1 MNLSRRSLLKAT
13 GSTVA
18 MSGLE
23 SNAQSPASSGGKVR
37 FGLDLFS
44 LRSQSWT
51 PIQLLN
57 WCAERHL
64 QVVHFSEIRFLGG
77 LQTDNLKRIRTHADE
92 LGIDLE
98 IGMRSICPTSA
109 LFDKAQGT
117 AEQQLAQMI
126 DAARIVGSPIVRCV
140 LGSADDRR
148 GPGGIESHIEDTA
161 KVLRSS
167 RSRIVDAG
175 LKIAIENHAGDMQAR
190 ELKSLVEEAGPDFVG
205 VCLDSGNPLWT
216 IENPHL
222 TLETLAPYVLTS
234 HVRDSALWRTGGGA
248 AVSWTRMGEGNV
260 DIAQYIRDYI
270 RKCPGRALSLEVI
283 VTGPRPF
290 NYLNPSFWDAYRK
303 TPAWE
308 FAQFL
313 ALAAPGT
320 PRAAP
325 PPLEKE
331 QAAARERE
339 DVEASI
345 RWTQAFLAKL

>member
-1 MNLSRRSLLKAT
+1 
-13 GSTVA
+13 

-23 SNAQSPASSGGKVR
+23 SSAQTPAPNDPKVR

-44 LRSQSWT
+44 LRSQNWT
-51 PIQLLN
+51 SIQLLN

-64 QVVHFSEIRFLGG
+64 QVVHFSEIRFLGS
-77 LQTDNLKRIRTHADE
+77 LEPDNLKRIRTHAGQ
-92 LGIDLE
+92 LGIDIE
-98 IGMRSICPTSA
+98 IGMRSICPTSS
-109 LFDKAQGT
+109 LFDKSQGT
-117 AEQQLAQMI
+117 AEQQLARMI
-126 DAARIVGSPIVRCV
+126 DGARIVGSPIVRCV

-148 GPGGIESHIEDTA
+148 EPGGIESHIEETI
-161 KVLRSS
+161 KVLHRS
-167 RSRIVDAG
+167 RPRIVDAG
-175 LKIAIENHAGDMQAR
+175 LKIAIENHAGDMQAH
-190 ELKSLVEEAGPDFVG
+190 ELKSLVERAGPDFVG

-234 HVRDSALWRTGGGA
+234 HVRDSAVWRTDRGA

-260 DIAQYIRDYI
+260 DIERYIGDYV
-270 RKCPGRALSLEVI
+270 RKCPGKALSLEVI

-290 NYLNPSFWDAYRK
+290 NYLDPSFWDAYRK

-308 FAQFL
+308 FAQFVS
-313 ALAAPGT
+313 LAAKGT
-320 PRAAP
+320 AQPAP

>member
-1 MNLSRRSLLKAT
+1 MNLSRRSILKAT
-13 GSTVA
+13 GTTVA
-18 MSGLE
+18 SGLE
-23 SNAQSPASSGGKVR
+23 SNAQGPAPSVANVR

-44 LRSQSWT
+44 LRSQNWT
-51 PIQLLN
+51 PIQLLS
-57 WCAERHL
+57 WCTERHL

-77 LQTDNLKRIRTHADE
+77 LEADSLKRIRAQADE

-98 IGMRSICPTSA
+98 IGMRSICPTSSM
-109 LFDKAQGT
+109 FDKSQGT
-117 AEQQLAQMI
+117 AEDQLARMAE
-126 DAARIVGSPIVRCV
+126 AARILRSPIVRCV
-140 LGSADDRR
+140 LGSVDDRR
-148 GPGGIESHIEDTA
+148 GPGGIESHIEETI
-161 KVLRSS
+161 KVLHRS

-190 ELKSLVEEAGPDFVG
+190 ELKSLIEAAGPDFVG

-234 HVRDSALWRTGGGA
+234 HVRDSAVWRTDRGA

-260 DIAQYIRDYI
+260 DLERYIRDYI
-270 RKCPGRALSLEVI
+270 RKCPGKALSLEVI

-290 NYLNPSFWDAYRK
+290 NYLDPSFWDAYRK

-308 FAQFL
+308 FAQFVSL
-313 ALAAPGT
+313 ASKGT
-320 PRAAP
+320 AGPAP

-345 RWTQAFLAKL
+345 RWTQAYLAKL